1 MKLTLISL
9 FSGLAILLATTVSL
23 HAEEPSTQVP
33 QQQVPPQLQLHK
45 MPMAMDCG
53 TMPAIMAK
61 LAPYQEIPFIFSNKS
76 IMQVPMDPKGQLPP
90 RVVTGETA
98 MFMNPQTGSYSIVF
112 KLPAEMAQNPM
123 GIAACIIG
131 SGQNLKPA
139 QYEEDIKI

>member
-9 FSGLAILLATTVSL
+9 FSGLAILLVTTVSL

>member
-23 HAEEPSTQVP
+23 HAEEPSTQQP
-33 QQQVPPQLQLHK
+33 QRVVPPQLQLHK

>member
-9 FSGLAILLATTVSL
+9 FSGLAILLTTVSL
-23 HAEEPSTQVP
+23 HAEEPSTQKP
-33 QQQVPPQLQLHK
+33 QLVVPPQLQLHK

-53 TMPAIMAK
+53 TLPAIMAK
-61 LAPYQEIPFIFSNKS
+61 LAPYQEIPFIHSNKS

-98 MFMNPQTGSYSIVF
+98 MFMNPNTGSYSIVF
-112 KLPAEMAQNPM
+112 KLPDEMLSNPM

>member
-1 MKLTLISL
+1 MKLTLKML

-76 IMQVPMDPKGQLPP
+76 VMQVPMDPKGQLPP

-139 QYEEDIKI
+139 QYEKDIQI